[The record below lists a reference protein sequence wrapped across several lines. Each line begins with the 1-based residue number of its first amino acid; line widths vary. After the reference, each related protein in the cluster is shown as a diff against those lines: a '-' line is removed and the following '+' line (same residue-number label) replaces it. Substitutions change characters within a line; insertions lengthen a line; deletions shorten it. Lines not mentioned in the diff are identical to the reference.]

1 LKYKI
6 LICGV
11 GSIGERHLRNLLTLK
26 YDDIILYRRANNPL
40 RTINVDFPVF
50 TSLPIALEEKPDIAF
65 ICNPSHLHIQTA
77 IDCAKAGCHLFIE
90 KPLSN
95 NLDGIDELNNII
107 QQKNKQVMIGY
118 MLRFHP
124 LLLQAKEWLSNKM
137 IGKVIYARSQW
148 GEYLPNWHPWEDYSN
163 SYAANREMGGGAALT
178 LSHDIDTM
186 LWLFGKVKAVK
197 GLANYNSNLKIKAE
211 HAADILLDFKSGITA
226 NIHLDYFQ
234 KTAIRNLEVIGDKGK
249 IYFDYFKNHIS
260 LIPCSDKGVDSIV
273 KTEDRFER
281 NDLFIDELKYFFS
294 CLKNR
299 IQPIPDIN
307 SSKEVIEI
315 ALSCT

>member
-1 LKYKI
+1 MKYKI

-11 GSIGERHLRNLLTLK
+11 GSIGERHVRNLLTLK
-26 YDDIILYRRANNPL
+26 YDDIILYRMINNPL

-50 TSLPIALEEKPDIAF
+50 TSLPKALEEKPDIAF

-95 NLDGIDELNNII
+95 NLDGIDELHNII
-107 QQKNKQVMIGY
+107 LQKNKQVMIGY

-124 LLLQAKEWLSNKM
+124 LLIQAKEWLSNKM

-148 GEYLPNWHPWEDYSN
+148 GEYLPDWHPWEDYSN
-163 SYAANREMGGGAALT
+163 SYAANKEMGGGAALT

-211 HAADILLDFKSGITA
+211 HAADILLDYESGITA

-234 KTAIRNLEVIGDKGK
+234 KTAIRNLEIIGDRGK

-260 LIPCSDKGVDSIV
+260 LIPCSDKGADSIV